1 MKTLII
7 YTSQTGFTKR
17 YAEWIAEK
25 SHADIFNLKD
35 VQKKKMPFFE
45 EYNAIIYAGWCMA
58 SKVVKLDWF
67 LEKVTNLKEKKLAVV
82 AVGASPNEAPEVDV
96 AMNNLLTTE
105 QKQFIKVFYCQG
117 GINYD
122 KMKLLSKFALKMF
135 ANVLKNSKDAKQR
148 EQGELIG
155 HSYDISDVK
164 FIEPI
169 VDFLGANN

>member
-1 MKTLII
+1 MKTLIV

-25 SHADIFNLKD
+25 SQADLFNLKD
-35 VQKKKMPFFE
+35 VQKKKMSFFE
-45 EYNAIIYAGWCMA
+45 EYDAIIYAGWCMA

-67 LEKVTNLKEKKLAVV
+67 LEKAANLKEKKLAVV

-96 AMNNLLTTE
+96 AMNNLLTAE
-105 QKQFIKVFYCQG
+105 QKQYIKVFYCQG

-122 KMKLLSKFALKMF
+122 KMKLLSKLALKMF
-135 ANVLKNSKDAKQR
+135 ANVLKKSKDAKQR
-148 EQGELIG
+148 EQGEVIG

-169 VDFLGANN
+169 VGFLGANN

>member
-1 MKTLII
+1 MKTLIV

-25 SHADIFNLKD
+25 TQADLLNLKD
-35 VQKKKMPFFE
+35 VQKKKLSFFE
-45 EYNAIIYAGWCMA
+45 EYDAIIYAGWCMA

-67 LEKVTNLKEKKLAVV
+67 LEKAANLKEKKLAVV

-96 AMNNLLTTE
+96 AMNNLLTAE

-122 KMKLLSKFALKMF
+122 KMKLLSKLALKMF
-135 ANVLKNSKDAKQR
+135 AKVLKNSKDTKQR
-148 EQGELIG
+148 EQGEVIG

-169 VDFLGANN
+169 LDFLGANN

>member
-1 MKTLII
+1 MKTLIV
-7 YTSQTGFTKR
+7 YTSQTGFTKK

-25 SHADIFNLKD
+25 SQADLFNLKD
-35 VQKKKMPFFE
+35 VQKKKMSFFE
-45 EYNAIIYAGWCMA
+45 EYDAIIYAGWCMA

-67 LEKVTNLKEKKLAVV
+67 LEKAANLKEKKLAVV

-96 AMNNLLTTE
+96 AMNNLLTAE
-105 QKQFIKVFYCQG
+105 QKQYIKVFYCQG

-122 KMKLLSKFALKMF
+122 KMKLLSKLSLKMF
-135 ANVLKNSKDAKQR
+135 AKVLKNSKDAKQR
-148 EQGELIG
+148 EQGEVIG
-155 HSYDISDVK
+155 HSYDISDVN

>member
-1 MKTLII
+1 MKTLSV
-7 YTSQTGFTKR
+7 YTSQTGFTKK

-25 SHADIFNLKD
+25 SQADLFNLKD
-35 VQKKKMPFFE
+35 VQKKKMSFFE
-45 EYNAIIYAGWCMA
+45 EYDAIIYAGWCMA

-67 LEKVTNLKEKKLAVV
+67 LEKAANLKEKKLAVV

-96 AMNNLLTTE
+96 AMNNLLTAE
-105 QKQFIKVFYCQG
+105 QKQYIKVFYCQG

-122 KMKLLSKFALKMF
+122 KMKLLSKLSLKMF
-135 ANVLKNSKDAKQR
+135 AKVLKNSKDAKQR
-148 EQGELIG
+148 EQGEVIG
-155 HSYDISDVK
+155 HSYDISDVN

>member
-7 YTSQTGFTKR
+7 YTSQTGFTKS

-25 SHADIFNLKD
+25 SQADLFNLKD
-35 VQKKKMPFFE
+35 VQKKKLSFFE
-45 EYNAIIYAGWCMA
+45 EYDAIIYAGWCMA

-67 LEKVTNLKEKKLAVV
+67 LEKATNLKEKKLAVV

-122 KMKLLSKFALKMF
+122 KMKFPFKFAMKMF
-135 ANVLKNSKDAKQR
+135 ANSLKKSKDTKQR
-148 EQGELIG
+148 EQGEYID
-155 HSYDISDVK
+155 HNYNISDIK
-164 FIEPI
+164 FIEPVI
-169 VDFLGANN
+169 DFLGANK